1 MDLFDIV
8 EPSKL
13 MRAEVDSILRSTLPS
28 MDLDDAYAAKE
39 KMNSEILSSVRSAMG
54 KFGYD
59 VVKVLIT
66 DLLPERSVL
75 NAMNEINASK
85 RQRQA
90 AYEKGEADKVLKIKA
105 SEADA
110 EGKRLSGVGM
120 AQMRS
125 AMAQG
130 FKDSMVF
137 MQESGMSSN
146 EAMHM
151 MVMTQYLDTL
161 KEFANGK
168 SSIMV
173 PHGPSAVTDMQKQI
187 EAGFS

>member
-54 KFGYD
+54 NFGYD

-75 NAMNEINASK
+75 NPMNEINASK

-110 EGKRLSGVGM
+110 EGKRLAGVGM

-130 FKDSMVF
+130 FKDSMGF
-137 MQESGMSSN
+137 MQESGMSPGES
-146 EAMHM
+146 MHM

-173 PHGPSAVTDMQKQI
+173 PR
-187 EAGFS
+187 